1 MRIYF
6 IIITSSFFIEIL
18 SILLFISLYKVN
30 AIICSAALIFFNFSY
45 FIREHRGLFEY
56 YKIQEKLE
64 IIGIMNFKILVLY
77 LIKYTYLYWYF
88 HYKDLQGL
96 KKLIS
101 WDFNI

>member
-6 IIITSSFFIEIL
+6 IIITSLYFIEIL
-18 SILLFISLYKVN
+18 GILLFISLYKVS
-30 AIICSAALIFFNFSY
+30 AIIRSAALIFFNFSY
-45 FIREHRGLFEY
+45 FIREHGLFEY

-64 IIGIMNFKILVLY
+64 IIGIMNFRILVLY

-88 HYKDLQGL
+88 HYKDLQEL